1 MSCKGKFNLDA
12 SSFNTFSI
20 SLGCFISCISPLLNS
35 LQFVSPLYC
44 NTLPV
49 STFDFMQ
56 ICVVWDDDYRTENG
70 VIQQFCARALDSNE
84 AQRITTCSAGSISE
98 HQGHLMKF
106 FRSYYLSYSYV
117 CQGLVSCLT
126 RLQGRF
132 VQQARSLR
140 LLSCITDMCPVTG
153 MTECQLFHFFFSY
166 RH

>member
-1 MSCKGKFNLDA
+1 MLLPSTLFQ
-12 SSFNTFSI
+12 
-20 SLGCFISCISPLLNS
+20 SPLA
-35 LQFVSPLYC
+35 VSFLALAPFSTPYILF
-44 NTLPV
+44 LLSIVIPFL
-49 STFDFMQ
+49 STFDFTQ